1 METILVGLVASIP
14 CCEEGFLQP
23 RQERVE
29 ALINLI
35 ETLGLE
41 QTEPILL
48 QLSGT
53 FGDSFLILDST

>member
-1 METILVGLVASIP
+1 METILVELGGTIP
-14 CCEEGFLQP
+14 RCAEGFLQP
-23 RQERVE
+23 RQEKVE